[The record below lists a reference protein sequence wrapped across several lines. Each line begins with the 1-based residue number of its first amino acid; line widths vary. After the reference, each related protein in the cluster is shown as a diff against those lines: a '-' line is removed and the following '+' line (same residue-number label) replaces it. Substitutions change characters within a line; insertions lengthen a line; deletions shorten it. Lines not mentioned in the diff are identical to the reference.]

1 MSLGSVGSCHQAYVD
16 AVAAIV
22 GKTDPAVIVASAGN
36 STGHAVSAPANCP
49 GVIGVAAV
57 RHVGTKVGFSDL
69 GPEIT
74 LSAPGGN
81 CVNTGAGAPCLYPI
95 LAATNTG
102 LTRPL
107 ASSYSDAFKPSLGT
121 SFSAPLV
128 AGTVALMLSVQ
139 PALTPAEVA
148 TLLKRSARAFPFVPA
163 NSTVPLCKAPET
175 ADQLECH
182 CTTATCGAGM
192 LDVAAAVA
200 SAMANVAQVRL
211 EFASGWNLSGNATT
225 QAIAMATTFDN
236 AATVESVW
244 KWNAAQARWAFY
256 SPMLQ
261 TQALAEY
268 AATAGYEVLTTVSGG
283 EGYWLKAKQ
292 GFSVDVAAG
301 EPVPATSVTATL
313 QPGWNLV
320 TTAVSL
326 SPAALSAG
334 WGGVTSLW
342 AWNNALS
349 RWYFYAPSLE
359 GGSALVDYIA
369 ANGYLDFSASGK
381 TLGPGTGFWVR
392 KP

>member
-1 MSLGSVGSCHQAYVD
+1 
-16 AVAAIV
+16 
-22 GKTDPAVIVASAGN
+22 
-36 STGHAVSAPANCP
+36 
-49 GVIGVAAV
+49 
-57 RHVGTKVGFSDL
+57 
-69 GPEIT
+69 
-74 LSAPGGN
+74 
-81 CVNTGAGAPCLYPI
+81 
-95 LAATNTG
+95 
-102 LTRPL
+102 
-107 ASSYSDAFKPSLGT
+107 
-121 SFSAPLV
+121 
-128 AGTVALMLSVQ
+128 
-139 PALTPAEVA
+139 
-148 TLLKRSARAFPFVPA
+148 
-163 NSTVPLCKAPET
+163 
-175 ADQLECH
+175 
-182 CTTATCGAGM
+182 
-192 LDVAAAVA
+192 
-200 SAMANVAQVRL
+200 
-211 EFASGWNLSGNATT
+211 
-225 QAIAMATTFDN
+225 
-236 AATVESVW
+236 
-244 KWNAAQARWAFY
+244 
-256 SPMLQ
+256 MLQ

-301 EPVPATSVTATL
+301 EPVPTTSVTATL

-334 WGGVTSLW
+334 WSGVTSLW